1 MKVKT
6 IYWDNGK
13 AVTYIEDAG
22 VCNLDYREYLD
33 LGLWSFS
40 PCGLKNYDNLA
51 VGTTAKNV
59 EDVFEEIK
67 DYLEVIPDEIP
78 EGRELVN
85 FIKNAKF
92 KEGFYI
98 LPVSAYIHSGI
109 ALSLASFNDHF
120 DSGFAGFIWSA
131 DISSEE
137 ELKSCFEEFDAYVED
152 RIHDFEITT
161 FKEIEG
167 KWIVANQDCL
177 QAETVQEVE
186 SCLGFNPKDIV
197 DKPADSLYNEIRN
210 REITDEE
217 IEKYLG
223 GLSWN

>member
-1 MKVKT
+1 MKDKT

-13 AVTYIEDAG
+13 AVTYIEDTGA
-22 VCNLDYREYLD
+22 CD
-33 LGLWSFS
+33 LADCDSGLWSFS
-40 PCGLKNYDNLA
+40 PCGLKNYNGLA

-59 EDVFEEIK
+59 EDVFKKIK
-67 DYLEVIPDEIP
+67 DYLEVIPDKIP
-78 EGRELVN
+78 KGRELVN

-131 DISSEE
+131 RLSSEE
-137 ELKSCFEEFDAYVED
+137 ELKSCFEEFDAYVEYK
-152 RIHDFEITT
+152 IHDFEITT

-167 KWIVANQDCL
+167 KWIVVDQYWQ
-177 QAETVQEVE
+177 QAETIQEIE
-186 SCLGFNPKDIV
+186 KMGLGFNPKDIV